1 MNATPILTDIENNIG
16 KIYLI
21 SNRTHGYYTILPLV
35 EAEFLSFLEELYSII
50 EVDDYDIS
58 HKYLTDVNLKNK
70 IISYLHNIF
79 KSNIL
84 TFAMNNTTKSTVLDF
99 VSEGHHVSDVNAV
112 NRNYSNSLR
121 FYEVAEPQFSGR
133 YIDKIGDAVDTA
145 TAETTAVNMARARAA
160 VDAYERDATR
170 LPMPVMVNSG
180 NKMNTSNDFF
190 INLNQLLLNHIR
202 NDELLKKFKLL
213 ENTDLCKASSSR
225 TSVVEAVVA
234 QEIVVVD
241 PLKAEATKVTKAIWD
256 DTILPYNHYEPFK
269 MNTGD
274 TISAWSDT
282 TIKPIQYS
290 SVKTD
295 EFNTNADILNNCAVL
310 YCVSQSIGIVIENQ
324 NIIFVDYL
332 IKNFKDFE
340 LVKSYSKL
348 DKKELDNIKN
358 YFHKRNFESNETIF
372 KKINSFEFL
381 FDINNE
387 KKNDRVY
394 NEIEKFIRERYVID
408 NDNKNM
414 IKANEILEKIFLELQ
429 YCYKDK
435 VKLTKELSSILLNM
449 GLKKKRMS
457 DGIYYC
463 GISTKDNLF
472 KHNLFLSTGGNI
484 EEMYKK
490 TVEEHKLE
498 SISEILKRLKF
509 SCKSTSGPCQC
520 SDVKACD
527 RVVAPR
533 LSESITAENDHI
545 IAI

>member
-1 MNATPILTDIENNIG
+1 MNATHILTDIENNIG

-35 EAEFLSFLEELYSII
+35 EADFLSFLEELYSDI

-79 KSNIL
+79 KSDTL
-84 TFAMNNTTKSTVLDF
+84 TFTVNNTTKSAVLDF
-99 VSEGHHVSDVNAV
+99 VSEGQGVSAVNAL
-112 NRNYSNSLR
+112 NGNYNNGVR
-121 FYEVAEPQFSGR
+121 FHKVTEIQFPGR
-133 YIDKIGDAVDTA
+133 LIDKIAYAVDAA
-145 TAETTAVNMARARAA
+145 TAETTAVNMAYARAA
-160 VDAYERDATR
+160 VDAYESDAANLT
-170 LPMPVMVNSG
+170 MPAMVNSG

-190 INLNQLLLNHIR
+190 INLNQLLVNHIR

-225 TSVVEAVVA
+225 TSVVDALE
-234 QEIVVVD
+234 VVD
-241 PLKAEATKVTKAIWD
+241 PLKVEATKVTKAIWD

-274 TISAWSDT
+274 TIPAWSDA

-290 SVKTD
+290 SLKTD
-295 EFNTNADILNNCAVL
+295 EFKPNPDIFNKCAVL
-310 YCVSQSIGIVIENQ
+310 YCVSQSICIVIENQ

-358 YFHKRNFESNETIF
+358 YFHKRNFESNETIL

-381 FDINNE
+381 FDINND
-387 KKNDRVY
+387 KKNDGVY
-394 NEIEKFIRERYVID
+394 NEIEEFIRERYVID
-408 NDNKNM
+408 NDVKNM
-414 IKANEILEKIFLELQ
+414 IKANEILEQIFLELQ

-435 VKLTKELSSILLNM
+435 VKLTKELSSILLNI

-463 GISTKDNLF
+463 GIST

-520 SDVKACD
+520 LDVKACD
-527 RVVAPR
+527 RVVVPR
-533 LSESITAENDHI
+533 LSESITPENDHI

>member
-1 MNATPILTDIENNIG
+1 MSATHILTDIENNIG

-35 EAEFLSFLEELYSII
+35 EADFLLFLEELYTII

-58 HKYLTDVNLKNK
+58 YKYLTDVNLKNK

-79 KSNIL
+79 KSDTL
-84 TFAMNNTTKSTVLDF
+84 TFTVNNTTKSA
-99 VSEGHHVSDVNAV
+99 VNAL
-112 NRNYSNSLR
+112 NGDYSNGVR
-121 FYEVAEPQFSGR
+121 FHEVAGIQFPGR
-133 YIDKIGDAVDTA
+133 LIDKIG
-145 TAETTAVNMARARAA
+145 AA
-160 VDAYERDATR
+160 VDAYESDATR
-170 LPMPVMVNSG
+170 VPMPAMVNSF
-180 NKMNTSNDFF
+180 NNMNTSNDFF

-225 TSVVEAVVA
+225 TSVVDALEVV
-234 QEIVVVD
+234 E
-241 PLKAEATKVTKAIWD
+241 PLKAEVTKVTKAIWD
-256 DTILPYNHYEPFK
+256 DTILPYNDYESLK

-274 TISAWSDT
+274 TISPCLDT
-282 TIKPIQYS
+282 TIKPIQYT

-295 EFNTNADILNNCAVL
+295 EFKPQPDNLNKCAVL

-387 KKNDRVY
+387 KKNDSVY

-408 NDNKNM
+408 NDAKNI
-414 IKANEILEKIFLELQ
+414 IKANEILEQIFLELQ

-435 VKLTKELSSILLNM
+435 VKLTKELSSILLNI

-463 GISTKDNLF
+463 GISTKHNLF

-498 SISEILKRLKF
+498 SISEILKKLKF

-520 SDVKACD
+520 LDVKACD
-527 RVVAPR
+527 RVVVPR
-533 LSESITAENDHI
+533 LSECITAENDHL